1 MQVGVQKNPYNS
13 YASSGPRSSS
23 IPKSQTSGGVP
34 IQAGWNAGTGGVPQG
49 TKINVGA
56 PARTTTQNTTT
67 QQQYSAPA
75 PDPYAQWGGQ
85 AKYQALVD
93 GFNSQKSNIYG
104 SATDSAN
111 GINAEFGNSI
121 DAFLSSNRTAQAV
134 IDKNAA
140 KNYLAKQQGVAGIMG
155 SVGRGIRSSGVMLAN
170 KNAGNSSAAG
180 AIAAAIGNQGQRQMA
195 DVGNQF
201 ALGQDDIKTA
211 QTNFAEQQRLGANQI
226 RTTKQSKINELVLS
240 ARDKFAQ
247 LDAAM
252 ANASLPG
259 RIAIDQEREKVR
271 QQVVGQLQG
280 LDTQLNT
287 GIASIQAQSED
298 QRMEEASRLGKE
310 GRDLGADAFQYSTEI
325 PLEQQNTGPFAS
337 ELPLFSLNRGKRTIA

>member
-1 MQVGVQKNPYNS
+1 MADNWVTKLS
-13 YASSGPRSSS
+13 KFAFA
-23 IPKSQTSGGVP
+23 GG
-34 IQAGWNAGTGGVPQG
+34 GGGSTGGGAWGPGSPARPAFKAPTNAPGSAYTTV
-49 TKINVGA
+49 KA
-56 PARTTTQNTTT
+56 PAPAP
-67 QQQYSAPA
+67 QQQQQQQQQPQQQAPA

-85 AKYQALVD
+85 AKYNTLVND
-93 GFNSQKSNIYG
+93 FNKQKSNIYG